1 MTISHVVMVI
11 ESAIIIRLTHMVVIS
26 NLLHQINMLEYFA
39 RLRLGNYSVC
49 TFAVEHLRRTINAKV
64 HEINQLNRKHEP
76 TASNDA
82 MN

>member
-11 ESAIIIRLTHMVVIS
+11 ESAIIIRLTHLVVIS
-26 NLLHQINMLEYFA
+26 NLLHQINMLEYFV

-49 TFAVEHLRRTINAKV
+49 IFAVEHLRRSINTKV

-76 TASNDA
+76 TASTDA